1 MLRSALPALL
11 CLLAVTGGALSA
23 ELERKVAYFF
33 VKGTNLAEIHADMER
48 RGPQVGGQGP
58 RHPGATRMEFTT
70 GLAYRQA
77 GGRCAISAAKVTLKV
92 TIILPRLRQP
102 ERLDAATG
110 KVWDAL
116 ASDIS
121 RHEEEHVAIAYAYA
135 QEMEKA
141 LGRLGRFRDCAA
153 TEAAA
158 RKTTDRILAAHDKAQ
173 ARFDRN
179 EAKGFERRIARL
191 INAR

>member
-1 MLRSALPALL
+1 MPRFALPALL
-11 CLLAVTGGALSA
+11 CLLAATGGASSA
-23 ELERKVAYFF
+23 ELERTIAYFS

-48 RGPQVGGQGP
+48 RGPRVGGQGP

-70 GLAYRQA
+70 GLGYRQA
-77 GGRCAISAAKVTLKV
+77 GGRCAISAAKVTLKA

-110 KVWDAL
+110 RIWDAL
-116 ASDIS
+116 ASDIG
-121 RHEEEHVAIAYAYA
+121 RHEDEHVGIAYAYA

-141 LGRLGRFRDCAA
+141 LARLGRFRDCAA
-153 TEAAA
+153 AEAAA
-158 RKTTDRILAAHDKAQ
+158 RKTTDRILAAHDRAQ